1 MATIMSKV
9 NGQESMIKGQRSMVN
24 NGQYQ
29 RSTVFMVNNGQY
41 QRSTDLLIVEG
52 QVVVFIHSQGQV
64 HILGSN
70 LQHNNI
76 NFHTV
81 FRIRFILIRGSA
93 PGNSG
98 S

>member
-9 NGQESMIKGQRSMVN
+9 NGQESMIKGQRS
-24 NGQYQ
+24 
-29 RSTVFMVNNGQY
+29 MVNNGQY